1 MSPPLAAGTR
11 IAWADVPDYVRGD
24 VAATLGSPVVSA
36 RTQHGG
42 FSPGAAVRIVC
53 ADGTTAFV
61 KACGSTINAD
71 TAAMYRAEIDALGVL
86 PGSVPHARLLSAY
99 DDGTWV
105 ALVLE
110 DVAGRHP
117 GVPWSETDTALVAD
131 ALDAVSARR
140 APQDLPE
147 FAATGAVL
155 DAWDVVA
162 AEPGCVPPELAAR
175 LPEMLEHQRVARGCT
190 AGDRLVHWDVRA
202 DNVLVRDGQ
211 VVLLDWAWACRGAG
225 WLDTLTLALELRIQG
240 GPDADE
246 LLASRPLTRDVAPE
260 QLAALVACLAGF
272 WAERAGRPAPPGL
285 PTIRAWQEHCATA
298 ALGWLDNGRLW
309 T

>member
-1 MSPPLAAGTR
+1 MAAPAAAGTR
-11 IAWADVPDYVRGD
+11 IRWADVPEHVRGD
-24 VAATLGSPVVSA
+24 VDAALGSPIVSA

-42 FSPGAAVRIVC
+42 FSPGAAVRVVC

-61 KACGSTINAD
+61 KACGSSINAD
-71 TAAMYRAEIDALGVL
+71 STAMYRAEINALGVL
-86 PGSVPHARLLSAY
+86 PGAVPHARLISAY

-117 GVPWSETDTALVAD
+117 GVPWSGADTGLVAD
-131 ALDAVSARR
+131 ALDALGGSR
-140 APQDLPE
+140 APRDLPE
-147 FAATGAVL
+147 FAASGGVL

-162 AEPGCVPPELAAR
+162 AQPACVPPELAAR
-175 LPEMLEHQRVARGCT
+175 LPEMLEHQRIAREST
-190 AGDRLVHWDVRA
+190 AGDHLVHWDVRA

-211 VVLLDWAWACRGAG
+211 VVLLDWAWACRGAA
-225 WLDTLTLALELRIQG
+225 WLDTLTLALELQVQG
-240 GPDADE
+240 GPDSDE
-246 LLASRPLTRDVAPE
+246 LLAARPLTRDVPPE
-260 QLAALVACLAGF
+260 HLAAVVACMLGF
-272 WAERAGRPAPPGL
+272 WSERARRPAPPGL

-298 ALGWLDNGRLW
+298 ALAWLDSGRLW

>member
-1 MSPPLAAGTR
+1 MAAPVAAGTR
-11 IAWADVPDYVRGD
+11 IAWADVPEHVRGD
-24 VAATLGSPVVSA
+24 VEATLGSPVVSA
-36 RTQHGG
+36 RTQRGG
-42 FSPGAAVRIVC
+42 FSPGAAVRVVC
-53 ADGTTAFV
+53 ADGTRAFV
-61 KACGSTINAD
+61 KACGATINAD
-71 TAAMYRAEIDALGVL
+71 TAAMYRAEIEALGVL

-117 GVPWSETDTALVAD
+117 GVPWSESDTSLVAD
-131 ALDAVSARR
+131 ALDAVGGSR
-140 APQDLPE
+140 APRSLPE
-147 FAATGAVL
+147 FAAAGGVL
-155 DAWDVVA
+155 DVWDGVA
-162 AEPGCVPPELAAR
+162 AEPACVPPELAAR
-175 LPEMLEHQRVARGCT
+175 LPEMLEHQRVAREGT

-202 DNVLVRDGQ
+202 DNVLVREGQ

-225 WLDTLTLALELRIQG
+225 WLDTLALALGLRIQG

-260 QLAALVACLAGF
+260 QLVAVVACLAGYF
-272 WAERAGRPAPPGL
+272 AERAGRPAPPGL
-285 PTIRAWQEHCATA
+285 PTIRAWQQHCATA
-298 ALGWLDNGRLW
+298 ALAWLDTGAGW